1 MHIKLFQ
8 RDDMKNPVLF
18 ILLLLIALACEKTV
32 VEYTDDPKIVVANP
46 IGDIAVAE
54 GVVTTIVDV
63 SNVFEVI
70 GSKQAQVL
78 KAVQSIQRTDLV
90 SGIIAD
96 NNLKLT
102 AKIGASG
109 SSEIVIRGEWGG
121 YVAYESFIFS
131 VNAIQAATAL
141 NSAIAHFQAGD
152 YPAAENYFRIVLSK
166 NNEDL
171 KPEAYMGLGFSQMRN
186 DNPSDAYQSLQFS
199 LTLQSGYEDALAGLS
214 LLEYATKQNY
224 VAAISYGEA
233 VLASN
238 NNYIFSYDDNLD
250 KYDLLVN
257 IALSQYMLQL
267 WEDCIDTI
275 RKIDPAFNLDTMQ
288 DQFKTKIFQ
297 KLEELVLAYS

>member
-1 MHIKLFQ
+1 
-8 RDDMKNPVLF
+8 MKNPVLF
-18 ILLLLIALACEKTV
+18 TLILAIALACEKTT

-46 IGDIAVAE
+46 IGDIAVEE
-54 GVVTTIVDV
+54 GVVTTKVDV
-63 SNVFEVI
+63 SNVFEVA
-70 GSKQAQVL
+70 GTKQAQVL

-96 NNLKLT
+96 NILTLT
-102 AKIGASG
+102 AEIGASG

-131 VNAIQAATAL
+131 VNAIQPATAL
-141 NSAIAHFQAGD
+141 NSAIANFQAAD
-152 YPAAENYFRIVLSK
+152 YSAAENYFRIVLSK

-171 KPEAYMGLGFSQMRN
+171 KMEAYMGLGFSQMRN
-186 DNPSDAYQSLQFS
+186 NNAFDAYQSLQSS
-199 LTLQSGYEDALAGLS
+199 LTLQPDYDDARAGLS
-214 LLEYATKQNY
+214 LLEYAAKQNY
-224 VAAISYGEA
+224 AAAISYGQA

-238 NNYIFSYDDNLD
+238 SNYIFSYDDNLD

-267 WEDCIDTI
+267 WQDCIDTI
-275 RKIDPAFNLDTMQ
+275 RKIDPVFNPDTMQ

>member
-1 MHIKLFQ
+1 MKKLVVFT
-8 RDDMKNPVLF
+8 L
-18 ILLLLIALACEKTV
+18 ILVIALACEKTI

-46 IGDIAVAE
+46 ISNIAVEE
-54 GVVTTIVDV
+54 GVVTATVDV
-63 SNVFEVI
+63 GNVFEVI
-70 GSKQAQVL
+70 GTKQAQVL

-90 SGIIAD
+90 SAIIAD
-96 NNLKLT
+96 NILTLT

-141 NSAIAHFQAGD
+141 NSAIANFQDGD

-171 KPEAYMGLGFSQMRN
+171 KAEAYMGLGFSQMRN
-186 DNPSDAYQSLQFS
+186 NNAFDAYQSLQS
-199 LTLQSGYEDALAGLS
+199 SIILQPDYDDARAGLS
-214 LLEYATKQNY
+214 LLEYAAKQNY
-224 VAAISYGEA
+224 AAAISYGQS

-238 NNYIFSYDDNLD
+238 GNYIFSYDASLD
-250 KYDLLVN
+250 RYDLLVN
-257 IALSQYMLQL
+257 IALSQYMLQR
-267 WEDCIDTI
+267 WEDCLDTI